1 MSKYIVVMTL
11 AAIGL
16 CCLFGRGGGE
26 RGRIKGEEEVYI
38 VFCVFVNVA

>member
-1 MSKYIVVMTL
+1 MSKYIVVMTV

-16 CCLFGRGGGE
+16 CCLFGGGE
-26 RGRIKGEEEVYI
+26 GGRIKGEEEVYI